1 MKKIFKSKGF
11 TLVEMVIA
19 MALTAILMGAVM
31 MLFTPVN
38 NIIKSLQGD
47 VNINI
52 TTDTISQYLFD
63 RMANSTN
70 FDISLNALDADGKMD
85 PAASE
90 NTINNQLSDKFD
102 PMLEKLYAIIIM
114 DGKLYDL
121 GSIENYEEY
130 ATKVEDYE
138 SYRLFDDRFYGDVHY
153 KYSFYTVESPSAS
166 TAADKWYHVGITPYA
181 IVERDDDGNA
191 AVIGD
196 PVISERAT
204 MFKLINLQFS
214 NFDPSIGGV
223 FYTTNP
229 DSTVEAH
236 PQDNG
241 VVILYRIKDY
251 TKVTSAPALTP
262 EPTPATPAAPDTP

>member
-85 PAASE
+85 PSASQT
-90 NTINNQLSDKFD
+90 TITSQLADRDD
-102 PMLEKLYAIIIM
+102 PSIEKLYAIIIM

-121 GSIENYEEY
+121 GSIENYGEY
-130 ATKVEDYE
+130 ASRVEDYE
-138 SYRLFDDRFYGDVHY
+138 SYRLFDDQFYGDAHY
-153 KYSFYTVESPSAS
+153 KYSFYSVESPSAS
-166 TAADKWYHVGITPYA
+166 TSADKWYHMGITPYD
-181 IVERDDDGNA
+181 EDGN
-191 AVIGD
+191 II
-196 PVISERAT
+196 ISERAT

-214 NFDPSIGGV
+214 KFDPSIDGV

-236 PQDNG
+236 PQDSG
-241 VVILYRIKDY
+241 VVILYKIKDY
-251 TKVTSAPALTP
+251 TKVTSAPSLTP
-262 EPTPATPAAPDTP
+262 EPATPAPTP